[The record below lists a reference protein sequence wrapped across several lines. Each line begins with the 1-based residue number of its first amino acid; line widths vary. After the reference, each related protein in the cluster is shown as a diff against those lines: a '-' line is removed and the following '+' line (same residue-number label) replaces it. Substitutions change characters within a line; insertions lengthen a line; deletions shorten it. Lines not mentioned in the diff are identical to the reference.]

1 MSVNAIITPAELRE
15 WSINQDLIDTTD
27 ANLTKYINIVS
38 AKIRAKVDEE
48 QFTTDGETYEYPD
61 DLKLATINLVDN
73 YFAYFVQLKQSA
85 VTWRRTS
92 YTEKIDDYSI
102 SEEYDT
108 SSAFTF
114 YGIPVDMDVL
124 DILKK
129 YMDSDQW
136 GIWNVVLH

>member
-1 MSVNAIITPAELRE
+1 
-15 WSINQDLIDTTD
+15 LIDTTD

-85 VTWRRTS
+85 VT
-92 YTEKIDDYSI
+92 
-102 SEEYDT
+102 
-108 SSAFTF
+108 
-114 YGIPVDMDVL
+114 
-124 DILKK
+124 
-129 YMDSDQW
+129 
-136 GIWNVVLH
+136 